1 MEDQEGAAGEAAEEA
16 AGEGAEGS
24 LPRCL
29 LEETQL
35 EVSDHFSPVLVSLCQ
50 YLVVAPCI
58 LSQLRFSIFHNP
70 YFSRRHTYQL
80 APHVYSHK
88 CRSIALLSGLV
99 RLSFHDS
106 GTWSQGVGNGGP
118 DGETNTMTIWNYQ
131 TTMD

>member
-1 MEDQEGAAGEAAEEA
+1 MEDQEGAAGEAAEKA

-50 YLVVAPCI
+50 YLVVTPCV
-58 LSQLRFSIFHNP
+58 LSQLRFSIFHI
-70 YFSRRHTYQL
+70 SAAAIHTSWLPMYD
-80 APHVYSHK
+80 SHK